1 MSLNARA
8 GAAKAKLMKVL
19 RTPDARFEG
28 LSDYPFE
35 PHYTEIDI
43 DEGVPLRIHHLD
55 EGDPNAPPVLL
66 LHGQPS
72 WSYLYRKMVP
82 LLVASGLRVI
92 APDLPGYG
100 KSDKPAARE
109 DFSYQRQV
117 DWMGRWLEA
126 NDFGDITLF
135 GQDWGGLIGLRLVV
149 DHPDRFARVVM
160 GNTGLPL
167 NTSLDQQTVDRVM
180 AFRQDG
186 ERISFPGMVRAI
198 SRLRS
203 LGSDPDAYPMGF
215 AHWQKFCWNTPD
227 MPAGFMMEMMIDA
240 PATWRVAP
248 RVALHHYLGT
258 ALRPITP
265 LGRAYEAP
273 FPDATYK
280 MGPRAMPSQVPTLPT
295 DPSVDAQRAAWTFF
309 EQFQKPFL
317 CLFTEDDPVT
327 RGLEKSFIGRVPGT
341 TGLPHQVFP
350 RGGHFLQERCHHELS
365 AAISELIGST

>member
-1 MSLNARA
+1 MPLNARA
-8 GAAKAKLMKVL
+8 GTAKAKLMKVL

-35 PHYTEIDI
+35 PHYTEIDT

-55 EGDPNAPPVLL
+55 EGDPNAPLVLL

-135 GQDWGGLIGLRLVV
+135 GQDWGGLIGLRLVA

-258 ALRPITP
+258 ALHPITP

-309 EQFQKPFL
+309 EEFQKPFL

-365 AAISELIGST
+365 VAISELIGST

>member
-1 MSLNARA
+1 
-8 GAAKAKLMKVL
+8 MKVL

-35 PHYTEIDI
+35 PHYTEIDT
-43 DEGVPLRIHHLD
+43 DDGVPLRIHHLD
-55 EGDPNAPPVLL
+55 EGDPNAPLVLL

-248 RVALHHYLGT
+248 KVALHHYLGT

-273 FPDATYK
+273 FPDAMYK